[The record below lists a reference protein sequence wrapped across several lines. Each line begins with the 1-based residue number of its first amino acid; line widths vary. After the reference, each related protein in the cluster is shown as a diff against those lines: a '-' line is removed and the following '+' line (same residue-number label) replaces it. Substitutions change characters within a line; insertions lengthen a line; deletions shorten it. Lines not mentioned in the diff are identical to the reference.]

1 MCIRDR
7 RWTADHT
14 GRESFHDR
22 QHAVAAIAVSY
33 THQMCIRDRSIKID
47 GKFRFLRWT
56 GLCLARYLY
65 PVSYTH
71 LDVYK
76 RQALDS

>member
-1 MCIRDR
+1 M
-7 RWTADHT
+7 
-14 GRESFHDR
+14 
-22 QHAVAAIAVSY
+22 
-33 THQMCIRDRSIKID
+33 SIKID